1 MKVSIIT
8 ACYNDTETIEQCMD
22 SVANQDYPD
31 IEHVIIDGGS
41 KDGSLN
47 IIEKKKKKYTRL
59 YSKPDEG
66 LYHALNKGIERSTGD
81 VIGFLHADDFFADSQ
96 VINDLIYCLIK
107 HNTDGIYGDL
117 QYVKRNNIHHITR
130 HWKSGYYNKKILRE
144 GWMPPHTALFLKRE
158 VYDKYGLYD
167 SQYKISSDYDFIL
180 RILYNQSTSL
190 MYLPKLFVKMRTGG
204 ISNRN
209 IRNIIIKSLEDLR
222 ALQNNHLKYPL
233 LILLNKNL
241 SKIKQFYPSLKTS
254 VN

>member
-81 VIGFLHADDFFADSQ
+81 VIGFLHADDFF
-96 VINDLIYCLIK
+96 
-107 HNTDGIYGDL
+107 
-117 QYVKRNNIHHITR
+117 
-130 HWKSGYYNKKILRE
+130 
-144 GWMPPHTALFLKRE
+144 F
-158 VYDKYGLYD
+158 
-167 SQYKISSDYDFIL
+167 F
-180 RILYNQSTSL
+180 
-190 MYLPKLFVKMRTGG
+190 F
-204 ISNRN
+204 
-209 IRNIIIKSLEDLR
+209 
-222 ALQNNHLKYPL
+222 
-233 LILLNKNL
+233 
-241 SKIKQFYPSLKTS
+241 
-254 VN
+254 